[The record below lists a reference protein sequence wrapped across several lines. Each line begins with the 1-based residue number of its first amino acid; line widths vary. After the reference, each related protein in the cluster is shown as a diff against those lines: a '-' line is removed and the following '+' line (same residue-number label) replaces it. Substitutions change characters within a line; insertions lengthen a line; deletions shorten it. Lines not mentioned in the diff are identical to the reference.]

1 MTTDLHP
8 ALDVPLLTTLQDADV
23 DTRPAWVPRYL
34 DRFEV
39 QALVAAAY
47 PELQQA
53 HEEHRSANEVV
64 HAYRDRDSGA
74 WVVCVEHLDLQQRG
88 TVKEAGPRPLWD
100 QLVVL
105 VGMWEVAGRPVDTRS
120 LVAGTRTATSGSR
133 AGVIGQ
139 RP

>member
-8 ALDVPLLTTLQDADV
+8 VLDVPLLTLQDADV

-53 HEEHRSANEVV
+53 HQEHRAAHEVL

-74 WVVCVEHLDLQQRG
+74 WVVCVEHLDLQHRG
-88 TVKEAGPRPLWD
+88 TVKEDGRRPLWD
-100 QLVVL
+100 QLVAL
-105 VGMWEVAGRPVDTRS
+105 VGMWETAGRPIDTRS
-120 LVAGTRTATSGSR
+120 LVANPRTARGGGP
-133 AGVIGQ
+133 A
-139 RP
+139 